1 MWLQSC
7 LFFIFA
13 VTFAHSHG
21 ATRID
26 VSRTRYLELEKYLW
40 TTLAYTNQLNGLK
53 ETFSE
58 HRKFVSEYIDPIAQF
73 MSNEGFIALNPIY
86 EWNYLQQDL
95 LVLNNLFE
103 ALRVPLDKYVD
114 DFDELALNDFTDT
127 ILHDERFPVNGTL
140 EQIENIMVKQALY
153 YRAMLVCICCGHRDN
168 NWVRAIWSGVL
179 NFLRFIF
186 TNDVIFLIIKIDL
199 LF

>member
-1 MWLQSC
+1 MWPQSC
-7 LFFIFA
+7 LFLILAVTTIFA
-13 VTFAHSHG
+13 RSHG
-21 ATRID
+21 STSID
-26 VSRTRYLELEKYLW
+26 VSRARYLELEQKLW
-40 TTLAYTNQLNGLK
+40 NTLEYTNQLNGLK

-58 HRKFVSEYIDPIAQF
+58 HRKFVAEYIDPIAQF
-73 MSNEGFIALNPIY
+73 ISSDGFIALNPIY

-127 ILHDERFPVNGTL
+127 ILYDERFPVNGTL

-153 YRAMLVCICCGHRDN
+153 YRAMLVCICGGHRDN
-168 NWVRAIWSGVL
+168 
-179 NFLRFIF
+179 
-186 TNDVIFLIIKIDL
+186 
-199 LF
+199 